1 MECPKY
7 QTAESV
13 SYELLKKNAR
23 DHRKN
28 PTDAELA
35 MWGILRES
43 FKGVRFRRQHII
55 GECIVDFV
63 CLKSLLVI
71 EVDGGYHNTPE
82 QQEQDQ
88 IRTRNL
94 ESRGYKVVRFTN
106 EEVMFNPD
114 EVIKEISNN
123 LSK

>member
-13 SYELLKKNAR
+13 SYELLKENAR

-35 MWGILRES
+35 MWGILRKF
-43 FKGVRFRRQHII
+43 FKEVRFRRQHII
-55 GECIVDFV
+55 GEYIVDFV
-63 CLKSLLVI
+63 CLKYLLVI

-82 QQEQDQ
+82 QQELDQ
-88 IRTRNL
+88 MRSRYL

>member
-88 IRTRNL
+88 IRTRYL
-94 ESRGYKVVRFTN
+94 ESHGYSVIRFSN
-106 EEVMFNPD
+106 GEVMFNPQK
-114 EVIKEISNN
+114 VIQVISNN